1 MSRGRD
7 FRDSRRRDFGG
18 GDEFTKPGRD
28 PFPSPMP
35 DQRPMTP
42 RSSGPDVDAVVKWFN
57 PQKGFG
63 FAEMGDGSGDAF
75 LHIRAVEAAG
85 YRELEPGTRLTV
97 KVAPGQKGPQ
107 VTQITSVDTS
117 TATPGGGGPGG
128 GGGGGGPRGGGGGYG
143 GGGGGS
149 YGGGYGGG
157 GGGFGGGGRGPSQ
170 GGPRRS
176 PYQSEPRDLG
186 PAEEVAG
193 TVKWYNPAK
202 GFGFIAAEDQGKDV
216 FVHRSV
222 LERAGIPDLQ
232 EGQRVQISVVQSQKG
247 REATAIELA
256 D

>member
-18 GDEFTKPGRD
+18 DEFTKPGRD
-28 PFPSPMP
+28 PFPPMP
-35 DQRPMTP
+35 ESRSPTP
-42 RSSGPDVDAVVKWFN
+42 RPSSGPEIEAVVKWFN

-97 KVAPGQKGPQ
+97 RVAQGQKGPQ

-117 TATPGGGGPGG
+117 TATPGAGAPGGPGG
-128 GGGGGGPRGGGGGYG
+128 GGAGGFGGGPRGPGGP
-143 GGGGGS
+143 
-149 YGGGYGGG
+149 
-157 GGGFGGGGRGPSQ
+157 GRGPMGG

-186 PAEEVAG
+186 PAQEIAG

-247 REATAIELA
+247 REATAIDLA

>member
-1 MSRGRD
+1 
-7 FRDSRRRDFGG
+7 
-18 GDEFTKPGRD
+18 
-28 PFPSPMP
+28 MP
-35 DQRPMTP
+35 DPRPGP
-42 RSSGPDVDAVVKWFN
+42 RASGPEIDAVVKWFN

-63 FAEMGDGSGDAF
+63 FAELADGSGDAF
-75 LHIRAVEAAG
+75 LHVRAVEAAG

-97 KVAPGQKGPQ
+97 RVAQGQKGPQ
-107 VTQITSVDTS
+107 VTEVTSVDTS
-117 TATPGGGGPGG
+117 TATPGGGPS
-128 GGGGGGPRGGGGGYG
+128 G

-149 YGGGYGGG
+149 RGGPGGGA
-157 GGGFGGGGRGPSQ
+157 GRGGPYQ
-170 GGPRRS
+170 GGPPRRS

-186 PAEEVAG
+186 PAQEIAG

-247 REATAIELA
+247 REATAIDLT

>member
-7 FRDSRRRDFGG
+7 FREPRRRDFG
-18 GDEFTKPGRD
+18 DDFTKPGRD

-35 DQRPMTP
+35 DPRPGP
-42 RSSGPDVDAVVKWFN
+42 RSSGPEIDAVVKWFN

-63 FAEMGDGSGDAF
+63 FAELGDGSGDAF
-75 LHIRAVEAAG
+75 LHVRAVEAAG

-97 KVAPGQKGPQ
+97 RVAQGQKGPQ
-107 VTQITSVDTS
+107 VTEITSVDTS
-117 TATPGGGGPGG
+117 TATPGGGGGRGGPGG
-128 GGGGGGPRGGGGGYG
+128 GP
-143 GGGGGS
+143 
-149 YGGGYGGG
+149 
-157 GGGFGGGGRGPSQ
+157 GRGPYQ
-170 GGPRRS
+170 GQPRRS
-176 PYQSEPRDLG
+176 PYQSEPRDQG
-186 PAEEVAG
+186 PAQEIAG

-247 REATAIELA
+247 REATSIDLMG
-256 D
+256 

>member
-7 FRDSRRRDFGG
+7 FREPRRRDFG
-18 GDEFTKPGRD
+18 DDFTKPGRD

-35 DQRPMTP
+35 DPRPGP
-42 RSSGPDVDAVVKWFN
+42 RSSGPEIDAVVKWFN

-63 FAEMGDGSGDAF
+63 FAELGDGSGDAF
-75 LHIRAVEAAG
+75 LHVRAVEAAG

-97 KVAPGQKGPQ
+97 RVAQGQKGPQ
-107 VTQITSVDTS
+107 VTEITSVDTS
-117 TATPGGGGPGG
+117 TATPGGGGGGRAGPGG
-128 GGGGGGPRGGGGGYG
+128 GA
-143 GGGGGS
+143 
-149 YGGGYGGG
+149 
-157 GGGFGGGGRGPSQ
+157 GRGPYQSQ
-170 GGPRRS
+170 PRRS
-176 PYQSEPRDLG
+176 PYQSEPRDQG
-186 PAEEVAG
+186 PAQEIAG

-247 REATAIELA
+247 REATSIDLMG
-256 D
+256 

>member
-7 FRDSRRRDFGG
+7 FREPRRRDFG
-18 GDEFTKPGRD
+18 DDFTKPGRD

-35 DQRPMTP
+35 DPRPGP
-42 RSSGPDVDAVVKWFN
+42 RASGPEIDAVVKWFN

-63 FAEMGDGSGDAF
+63 FAELADGSGDAF
-75 LHIRAVEAAG
+75 LHVRAVEAAG

-97 KVAPGQKGPQ
+97 RVAQGQKGPQ
-107 VTQITSVDTS
+107 VTEVTSVDTS
-117 TATPGGGGPGG
+117 TATPGGGPS
-128 GGGGGGPRGGGGGYG
+128 G

-149 YGGGYGGG
+149 RGGPGGGA
-157 GGGFGGGGRGPSQ
+157 GRGGPYQ
-170 GGPRRS
+170 GGPPRRS

-186 PAEEVAG
+186 PAQEIAG

-247 REATAIELA
+247 REATAIDLT

>member
-7 FRDSRRRDFGG
+7 FREPRRRDFG
-18 GDEFTKPGRD
+18 DDFTKPGRD

-35 DQRPMTP
+35 DPRPGP
-42 RSSGPDVDAVVKWFN
+42 RSSGPEIDAVVKWFN

-63 FAEMGDGSGDAF
+63 FAELGDGSGDAF
-75 LHIRAVEAAG
+75 LHVRAVEAAG

-97 KVAPGQKGPQ
+97 RVAQGQKGPQ
-107 VTQITSVDTS
+107 VTEITSVDTS
-117 TATPGGGGPGG
+117 TATPGGGGGRGAPS
-128 GGGGGGPRGGGGGYG
+128 GGP
-143 GGGGGS
+143 
-149 YGGGYGGG
+149 
-157 GGGFGGGGRGPSQ
+157 GRGPYQ
-170 GGPRRS
+170 GQPRRS
-176 PYQSEPRDLG
+176 PYQSEPRDQG
-186 PAEEVAG
+186 PAQEIAG

-247 REATAIELA
+247 REATSIDLMG
-256 D
+256 

>member
-7 FRDSRRRDFGG
+7 FREPRRRDFG
-18 GDEFTKPGRD
+18 DDFTKPGRD

-35 DQRPMTP
+35 DPRPGP
-42 RSSGPDVDAVVKWFN
+42 RSSGPEIDAVVKWFN

-63 FAEMGDGSGDAF
+63 FAELGDGSGDAF
-75 LHIRAVEAAG
+75 LHVRAVEAAG

-97 KVAPGQKGPQ
+97 RVAQGQKGPQ
-107 VTQITSVDTS
+107 VTEITSVDTS
-117 TATPGGGGPGG
+117 TATPGGSRGGPGG
-128 GGGGGGPRGGGGGYG
+128 PGGQ
-143 GGGGGS
+143 
-149 YGGGYGGG
+149 
-157 GGGFGGGGRGPSQ
+157 GRGPMQ
-170 GGPRRS
+170 GQPRR
-176 PYQSEPRDLG
+176 PYQSEPRDQG
-186 PAEEVAG
+186 PAQEIAG

-247 REATAIELA
+247 REATAIDLMG
-256 D
+256 

>member
-7 FRDSRRRDFGG
+7 FREPRRRDFGG
-18 GDEFTKPGRD
+18 DDFTKPGRD

-35 DQRPMTP
+35 DPRPGP
-42 RSSGPDVDAVVKWFN
+42 RSSGPEIDAVVKWFN

-63 FAEMGDGSGDAF
+63 FAELGDGSGDAF
-75 LHIRAVEAAG
+75 LHVRAVEAAG

-97 KVAPGQKGPQ
+97 RVAQGQKGPQ
-107 VTQITSVDTS
+107 VTEITSVDTS
-117 TATPGGGGPGG
+117 TATPGGARGGPGG
-128 GGGGGGPRGGGGGYG
+128 GSGAGRGGPY
-143 GGGGGS
+143 
-149 YGGGYGGG
+149 
-157 GGGFGGGGRGPSQ
+157 Q
-170 GGPRRS
+170 GQPRRS
-176 PYQSEPRDLG
+176 PYQSEPRDQG
-186 PAEEVAG
+186 PAHEIAG

-247 REATAIELA
+247 REATSIDLMG
-256 D
+256 

>member
-1 MSRGRD
+1 
-7 FRDSRRRDFGG
+7 
-18 GDEFTKPGRD
+18 
-28 PFPSPMP
+28 MP
-35 DQRPMTP
+35 RPA
-42 RSSGPDVDAVVKWFN
+42 SGPEIEAVVKWFN

-97 KVAPGQKGPQ
+97 RVAPGQKGPQ
-107 VTQITSVDTS
+107 VTQVTSVDTS
-117 TATPGGGGPGG
+117 TATPGGGGGG
-128 GGGGGGPRGGGGGYG
+128 GGFGGG
-143 GGGGGS
+143 
-149 YGGGYGGG
+149 GGG
-157 GGGFGGGGRGPSQ
+157 GGGFGGGGGGFGGGPGGGSRGGPGGPGGYGRGPMGG

-176 PYQSEPRDLG
+176 PYQSEPRDMG
-186 PAEEVAG
+186 PAQEIAG

-247 REATAIELA
+247 REATAIDLA

>member
-1 MSRGRD
+1 M
-7 FRDSRRRDFGG
+7 
-18 GDEFTKPGRD
+18 
-28 PFPSPMP
+28 
-35 DQRPMTP
+35 
-42 RSSGPDVDAVVKWFN
+42 VKWFN

-97 KVAPGQKGPQ
+97 RVSPGQKGPQ

-117 TATPGGGGPGG
+117 TATPGGGG
-128 GGGGGGPRGGGGGYG
+128 GGGPGGPPR
-143 GGGGGS
+143 
-149 YGGGYGGG
+149 G
-157 GGGFGGGGRGPSQ
+157 GGGFGGPGRGPTQ

-176 PYQSEPRDLG
+176 HYQSEPRDLG
-186 PAEEVAG
+186 PAQEIAG

-247 REATAIELA
+247 REATAIDLA

>member
-28 PFPSPMP
+28 PFPPSPMP
-35 DQRPMTP
+35 DMRGPP
-42 RSSGPDVDAVVKWFN
+42 RSAPSSGPEVDAVVKWFN

-97 KVAPGQKGPQ
+97 RVSPGQKGPQ

-117 TATPGGGGPGG
+117 TATPGGGAG
-128 GGGGGGPRGGGGGYG
+128 
-143 GGGGGS
+143 
-149 YGGGYGGG
+149 GGG
-157 GGGFGGGGRGPSQ
+157 GGGFGGGPSGGGGFGGGPRGGGGFGGPGRGPA
-170 GGPRRS
+170 GGGSRRS

-186 PAEEVAG
+186 PAQEIAG

-247 REATAIELA
+247 REATAIDLA

>member
-28 PFPSPMP
+28 PFPPTPKP
-35 DQRPMTP
+35 DMRGPP
-42 RSSGPDVDAVVKWFN
+42 RSAPSSGPEVDAVVKWFN

-97 KVAPGQKGPQ
+97 RVSPGQKGPQ

-117 TATPGGGGPGG
+117 TATPGGGG
-128 GGGGGGPRGGGGGYG
+128 GGGPGGPPR
-143 GGGGGS
+143 
-149 YGGGYGGG
+149 G
-157 GGGFGGGGRGPSQ
+157 GGGFGGPGRGPTQ

-186 PAEEVAG
+186 PAQEIAG

-247 REATAIELA
+247 REATAIDLA

>member
-1 MSRGRD
+1 
-7 FRDSRRRDFGG
+7 
-18 GDEFTKPGRD
+18 
-28 PFPSPMP
+28 
-35 DQRPMTP
+35 
-42 RSSGPDVDAVVKWFN
+42 VVKWFN

-97 KVAPGQKGPQ
+97 RVSPGQKGPQ

-117 TATPGGGGPGG
+117 TATPGAGGGG
-128 GGGGGGPRGGGGGYG
+128 GGGGGGPRGGP
-143 GGGGGS
+143 GGS
-149 YGGGYGGG
+149 
-157 GGGFGGGGRGPSQ
+157 GGFGRGPMGG

-186 PAEEVAG
+186 PAQEIAG

-247 REATAIELA
+247 REATAIDLA

>member
-7 FRDSRRRDFGG
+7 FREPRRRDFG
-18 GDEFTKPGRD
+18 DDFTKPGRD

-35 DQRPMTP
+35 DPRPGP
-42 RSSGPDVDAVVKWFN
+42 RSSGPEIDAVVKWFN

-63 FAEMGDGSGDAF
+63 FAELGDGSGDAF
-75 LHIRAVEAAG
+75 LHVRAVEAAG

-97 KVAPGQKGPQ
+97 RVAQGQKGPQ
-107 VTQITSVDTS
+107 VTEITSVDTS
-117 TATPGGGGPGG
+117 TATPGGG
-128 GGGGGGPRGGGGGYG
+128 PRGGGPGGP
-143 GGGGGS
+143 
-149 YGGGYGGG
+149 
-157 GGGFGGGGRGPSQ
+157 GRGPMQ
-170 GGPRRS
+170 GQPRRS
-176 PYQSEPRDLG
+176 PYQSEPRDQG
-186 PAEEVAG
+186 PAQEISG

-247 REATAIELA
+247 REATSIDLT

>member
-7 FRDSRRRDFGG
+7 FRDTRRRDFGG

-28 PFPSPMP
+28 PFPPGPMP
-35 DQRPMTP
+35 DSRSMAP
-42 RSSGPDVDAVVKWFN
+42 RSSGPEIEAVVKWFN

-97 KVAPGQKGPQ
+97 RVSPGQKGPQ

-117 TATPGGGGPGG
+117 TATPGAGG
-128 GGGGGGPRGGGGGYG
+128 GGGGGGGAPRGGGP
-143 GGGGGS
+143 GGS
-149 YGGGYGGG
+149 
-157 GGGFGGGGRGPSQ
+157 GGFGRGPMGG

-186 PAEEVAG
+186 PAQEIAG

-247 REATAIELA
+247 REATAIDLA

>member
-7 FRDSRRRDFGG
+7 FREPRRRDFGG
-18 GDEFTKPGRD
+18 DDFTKPGRD

-35 DQRPMTP
+35 DPRPGP
-42 RSSGPDVDAVVKWFN
+42 RSSGPEIDAVVKWFN

-63 FAEMGDGSGDAF
+63 FAELGDGSGDAF
-75 LHIRAVEAAG
+75 LHVRAVEAAG

-97 KVAPGQKGPQ
+97 RVAQGQKGPQ
-107 VTQITSVDTS
+107 VTEITSVDTS
-117 TATPGGGGPGG
+117 TATPGGARGGPGG
-128 GGGGGGPRGGGGGYG
+128 GPGAGRGGPY
-143 GGGGGS
+143 
-149 YGGGYGGG
+149 
-157 GGGFGGGGRGPSQ
+157 Q
-170 GGPRRS
+170 GQPRRS
-176 PYQSEPRDLG
+176 PYQSEPRDQG
-186 PAEEVAG
+186 PAQEIAG

-247 REATAIELA
+247 REATSIDLMG
-256 D
+256 

>member
-7 FRDSRRRDFGG
+7 FREPRRRDFGG
-18 GDEFTKPGRD
+18 DDFTKPGRD

-35 DQRPMTP
+35 DPRPGP
-42 RSSGPDVDAVVKWFN
+42 RSSGPEIDAVVKWFN

-63 FAEMGDGSGDAF
+63 FAELGDGSGDAF
-75 LHIRAVEAAG
+75 LHVRAVEAAG

-97 KVAPGQKGPQ
+97 RVAQGQKGPQ
-107 VTQITSVDTS
+107 VTEITSVDTS
-117 TATPGGGGPGG
+117 TATPGGARGGPGG
-128 GGGGGGPRGGGGGYG
+128 GPGAGRGGPY
-143 GGGGGS
+143 
-149 YGGGYGGG
+149 
-157 GGGFGGGGRGPSQ
+157 Q
-170 GGPRRS
+170 GQPRRS
-176 PYQSEPRDLG
+176 SYQSEPRDQG
-186 PAEEVAG
+186 PAQEITG

-247 REATAIELA
+247 REATSIDLMG
-256 D
+256 